1 MGLCPITRRWKA
13 YLSRI
18 GLRIS
23 NEFLDRFHGNSWID
37 DQHLR
42 DAEEGRDRS
51 KGFGRIV
58 TDVLINQRGNN
69 KRTWRAKQQGVTVR
83 CRVRDRPCTDS
94 STGAA
99 WAILDDDRLTKGWR
113 PPCCSQANDP

>member
-1 MGLCPITRRWKA
+1 MGLCPITRRWKT

-18 GLRIS
+18 GLCIS
-23 NEFLDRFHGNSWID
+23 NEFLDRFHGNSRID

-58 TDVLINQRGNN
+58 TDVLINQRGKN
-69 KRTWRAKQQGVTVR
+69 KRTGRAKQEGVTIR
-83 CRVRDRPCTDS
+83 CRVWHRPCARS
-94 STGAA
+94 SPRAPL
-99 WAILDDDRLTKGWR
+99 AILDDDRLTK
-113 PPCCSQANDP
+113 

>member
-1 MGLCPITRRWKA
+1 MSSW
-13 YLSRI
+13 
-18 GLRIS
+18 
-23 NEFLDRFHGNSWID
+23 NSWID

-69 KRTWRAKQQGVTVR
+69 KRIGRAKQQGVTVR
-83 CRVRDRPCTDS
+83 CRVCDRPRTDR
-94 STGAA
+94 STSAA
-99 WAILDDDRLTKGWR
+99 WAILDDDRLTK
-113 PPCCSQANDP
+113 